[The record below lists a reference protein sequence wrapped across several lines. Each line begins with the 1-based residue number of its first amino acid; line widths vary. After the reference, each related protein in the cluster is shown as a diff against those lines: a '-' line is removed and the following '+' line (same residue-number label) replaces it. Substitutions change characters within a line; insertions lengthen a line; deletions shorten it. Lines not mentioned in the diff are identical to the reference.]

1 MDYKRIEQLLERYW
15 QCLTSLD
22 EEKQLRDFFNQ
33 EEVPAHLAQF
43 KELFIYEELQQQET
57 LGVEFDEKM
66 LKLIEAPVVKAKRIT
81 FMSRIAPLF
90 KAAAAVALVVLIG
103 NVVHRTILEDEMNGY
118 DYENY
123 VDTYDNP
130 EAAYQQVSSALM
142 MISESINKSK
152 KLQSMDSLQLE
163 RPQDIIE

>member
-1 MDYKRIEQLLERYW
+1 MDYKQIEQLLERYW
-15 QCLTSLD
+15 QCQTSLE
-22 EEKQLRDFFNQ
+22 EEKQLRDFFNH
-33 EEVPAHLAQF
+33 EEVPVHLAQY
-43 KELFIYEELQQQET
+43 KDLFIYENLQQQES
-57 LGVEFDEKM
+57 LGGDFDEKI
-66 LKLIEAPVVKAKRIT
+66 LKLIEAPVVKARKIT
-81 FMSRIAPLF
+81 LISRFAPLF
-90 KAAAAVALVVLIG
+90 KAAAAVALVVMLG